1 MVNLGAKVAAWITVQ
16 VLLPQA
22 AVDWTGSWRR
32 ELCLEVWDHLLG
44 A

>member
-1 MVNLGAKVAAWITVQ
+1 MVNLGAKVAARITVQ

-22 AVDWTGSWRR
+22 AVDWTVSWR